1 MEGTK
6 TRGVQEIGRYLAG
19 AAGSGNDD
27 QRQSASGAATADVQG
42 GTIYTEL
49 CFECHGTDGAGA
61 PLAGAPAGTTMAP
74 PLAGSPRVQ
83 GHRDY
88 VIKALLHGL
97 TGPLAGR
104 TYTQVMIPL
113 AAQNDEWI
121 AAVASY
127 VRNSFGNKA
136 TFVSPADVA
145 RVRAATASRK
155 AIWTQ
160 PELEGSLPLLLQAQP
175 TWKLTAS
182 HNAAAATGGLTT
194 FGWNSGEPQKAGMWF
209 QVELPEAVSVAEV
222 QFDRPPVGVWAAVAA
237 AVLSSRPAR
246 AREGRPVRRRQW
258 QPPTDLSRKP
268 DAALGPPRSHGRCR
282 FPAGI
287 SGSAVARREG
297 LGKAS
302 RDGARESA
310 YRVVA
315 ESNEGEIHP
324 DHPDGSAPD
333 APAWVIENPRVYQAP
348 PTTAGRT
355 Q

>member
-1 MEGTK
+1 MSK
-6 TRGVQEIGRYLAG
+6 
-19 AAGSGNDD
+19 
-27 QRQSASGAATADVQG
+27 G

-49 CFECHGTDGAGA
+49 CFECHGTDGLGA

-136 TFVSPADVA
+136 TFVSSADVA

-160 PELEGSLPLLLQAQP
+160 PDLEGSLPLLLQAQP

-194 FGWNSGEPQKAGMWF
+194 FGWNSGEPQRAGMWF

-222 QFDRPPVGVWAAVAA
+222 QFDSAAGGRLGGGGGGRAQLTTGPGAQGQTGAAPAVAA
-237 AVLSSRPAR
+237 ADGSEPQAGRGAGPA
-246 AREGRPVRRRQW
+246 AVPRPVPGFPREYQVQLSLDGKDW
-258 QPPTDLSRKP
+258 GKPVATGQGSPLTVVSLNPTRAKFI
-268 DAALGPPRSHGRCR
+268 R
-282 FPAGI
+282 I
-287 SGSAVARREG
+287 TQTGSM
-297 LGKAS
+297 
-302 RDGARESA
+302 
-310 YRVVA
+310 
-315 ESNEGEIHP
+315 
-324 DHPDGSAPD
+324 PD
-333 APAWVIENPRVYQAP
+333 APAWVIQNLRVYQAP